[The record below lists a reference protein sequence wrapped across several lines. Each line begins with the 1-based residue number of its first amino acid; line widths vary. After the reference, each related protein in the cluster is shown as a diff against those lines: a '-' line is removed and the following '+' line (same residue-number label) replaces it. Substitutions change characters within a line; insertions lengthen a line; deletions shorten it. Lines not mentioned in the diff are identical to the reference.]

1 MNDPLTGLDF
11 SQVEESIAV
20 EGLRFII
27 NSPAW
32 KDFFMP
38 ELERAC
44 AESYL
49 MLKVEPDQRKPVVS
63 DALLRA
69 RIWVLEKVMKLGPD
83 VIRDY
88 DEMRMKREQQEAIAE
103 GYAERAADGRMGP
116 PA

>member
-1 MNDPLTGLDF
+1 MIDPVTGLDF
-11 SQVEESIAV
+11 TQVEESIAV
-20 EGLRFII
+20 EGLRFIL

-38 ELERAC
+38 ELERSC

-49 MLKVEPDQRKPVVS
+49 MLKVEPDQRKSGES

-88 DEMRMKREQQEAIAE
+88 DEMRVKREQQEAIAE